1 MRAVAAAL
9 CAAVAVSVASA
20 THVKT
25 AEPAGARAVRVACL
39 GDSLTRGDASHEPKP
54 PKNRRGRGN
63 YPKALARALG
73 ARFDVRNFG
82 HGGATA
88 TLARRSDVGRSVV
101 SPDAYAAL
109 PEMAAARAWRPEIA
123 LWMLGTN
130 DSKDLDEGAFVRDF
144 KRTVEDLGS
153 GVEHVIMTPPPVL
166 ASQWGIKPEV
176 VAHGVPPMV
185 RKVARAVVNAREAA
199 SGLPM
204 RNRGFLDARR
214 AAASSSTRVEE
225 ARAPRRRDRRTFFD
239 LGTRFSERSGCAAAK
254 TSSRAWQRCT
264 SHFVNDMVHQSETG
278 AQLVASLAL
287 EALTPIVER
296 L

>member
-185 RKVARAVVNAREAA
+185 RKVARAVVNA
-199 SGLPM
+199 
-204 RNRGFLDARR
+204 
-214 AAASSSTRVEE
+214 
-225 ARAPRRRDRRTFFD
+225 TFFD